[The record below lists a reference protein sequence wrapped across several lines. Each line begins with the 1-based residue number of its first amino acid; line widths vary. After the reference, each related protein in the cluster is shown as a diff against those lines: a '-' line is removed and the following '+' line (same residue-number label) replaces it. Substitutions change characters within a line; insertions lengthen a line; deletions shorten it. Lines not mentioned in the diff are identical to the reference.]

1 MRVKTGFT
9 RRKRHKKVLKQ
20 TKGYFL
26 GRGKL
31 YRIAHETLLHAGE
44 YAFAGRKRKKRDFK
58 TLWIARINAGL
69 KVAGDLSYSKFIKKL
84 TDSKVTLNRKSL
96 ANLAYYDIETFKK
109 VVQKV
114 GK

>member
-58 TLWIARINAGL
+58 TLWITRINAGL
-69 KVAGDLSYSKFIKKL
+69 KLAGGLSYSKFFKKL
-84 TDSKVTLNRKSL
+84 TDSKVKLSRKSL

-109 VVQKV
+109 VIEKV
-114 GK
+114 AK